1 MRKIRFKTLVENNDT
16 GFSNKASSQA
26 GRYVNK
32 DGSFNIQKRGL
43 PVMERISFFHALIT
57 MKWFKFFILV
67 LCSYILLNLMFAGL
81 YLLSGLE
88 NLSGM
93 TPENPIGEFW
103 EAFFFSTQT
112 FTTVGYGRVNPVGM
126 ASNIISAAESLT
138 GLLYFALATG
148 VLYGRFSRP
157 VEKFLYSDMMLITP
171 YKDITALMFR
181 IANAKNNVLSN
192 VEIEP
197 IMSMTITDDNGV
209 ASRRFFALKLER
221 NRINFLT
228 LSWTVVH
235 PIDENSPLYGFT
247 PQDLEESDAELLL
260 LINGYDDTYAQ
271 NVHARQS
278 YKWHE
283 VVWNAKFKVMF
294 HPSDDN
300 QRTILD
306 LDRINDIEQL

>member
-1 MRKIRFKTLVENNDT
+1 MKKIRFKTLVENNDT

-32 DGSFNIQKRGL
+32 DGSFNIEKRGL
-43 PVMERISFFHALIT
+43 PLMERISFFHSLIT
-57 MKWFKFFILV
+57 MKWLKFYALV

-81 YLLSGLE
+81 YMLSGLE

-93 TPENPIGEFW
+93 TTDNPIGEFW

-112 FTTVGYGRVNPVGM
+112 FTTVGYGRVNPIGM
-126 ASNIISAAESLT
+126 ASNFISAAESLT

-148 VLYGRFSRP
+148 VFYGRFSRP
-157 VEKFLYSDMMLITP
+157 VEKFLYSDAMLIAP

-235 PIDENSPLYGFT
+235 PIDENSPLFSFT
-247 PQDLEESDAELLL
+247 PQDFEESDAELLL

-283 VVWNAKFKVMF
+283 VVWNARFRTMF
-294 HPSDDN
+294 HPSDDK

>member
-1 MRKIRFKTLVENNDT
+1 M
-16 GFSNKASSQA
+16 
-26 GRYVNK
+26 
-32 DGSFNIQKRGL
+32 
-43 PVMERISFFHALIT
+43 P
-57 MKWFKFFILV
+57 
-67 LCSYILLNLMFAGL
+67 
-81 YLLSGLE
+81 
-88 NLSGM
+88 
-93 TPENPIGEFW
+93 
-103 EAFFFSTQT
+103 
-112 FTTVGYGRVNPVGM
+112 
-126 ASNIISAAESLT
+126 
-138 GLLYFALATG
+138 
-148 VLYGRFSRP
+148 
-157 VEKFLYSDMMLITP
+157 
-171 YKDITALMFR
+171 
-181 IANAKNNVLSN
+181 
-192 VEIEP
+192 
-197 IMSMTITDDNGV
+197 ITDDNGV

-235 PIDENSPLYGFT
+235 PIDENSPLFGFT

-294 HPSDDN
+294 HPSDDL